1 MKTYPLSIECA
12 VFIDSFGRLKH
23 QKKLKMKIYLLVSL
37 YAVSAVLFFNAVREK
52 TENNAIAKISR
63 AKEDH
68 QIIEDFAGIQGSWK
82 GSLTYLDYESGKP
95 YTMSADVEIR
105 RIDKTNKFLLINTYP
120 KEKSA
125 NSKDTIT
132 ISEDGQSINDEKVM
146 SRTKVSENKVQII
159 TEKMGKDGNDNKDAL
174 IRKTYSL
181 GKSSFSIQKDVRF
194 TDADQ
199 WIKRH
204 EYVYFKNK

>member
-1 MKTYPLSIECA
+1 
-12 VFIDSFGRLKH
+12 
-23 QKKLKMKIYLLVSL
+23 MKIYLFVSL
-37 YAVSAVLFFNAVREK
+37 YAVSSVLFFNIVREK
-52 TENNAIAKISR
+52 TENNTVAKISR

-82 GSLTYLDYESGKP
+82 GSLTYLDYKSGKP
-95 YTMSADVEIR
+95 YTMQADVEIR
-105 RIDKTNKFLLINTYP
+105 RIDNSNKFLLINTYP

-125 NSKDTIT
+125 NSEDTVT
-132 ISEDGQSINDEKVM
+132 ISEDGQSINDEKVL
-146 SRTKVSENKVQII
+146 SRTKISGDQVQII

-174 IRKTYSL
+174 IRKTYTL
-181 GKSSFSIQKDVRF
+181 GKSSFSIQKEVRF
-194 TDADQ
+194 NDGDQ